1 MVRIIWVFALVGFW
15 TVMATHLSS
24 VPCDDKSVMKLA
36 RLAVNYINEDR
47 QEGYKFALNR
57 VYNVYVHPQV
67 GYLLTNI

>member
-1 MVRIIWVFALVGFW
+1 MGRMICFFALVRFCA
-15 TVMATHLSS
+15 VIATHLSP

-57 VYNVYVHPQV
+57 LFNVQVHPQV
-67 GYLLTNI
+67 GILVIK